1 MDLHAEYHFPKKQ
14 SLCCASC
21 KKPCP
26 YFIQLPAQ
34 LTENPQFLLCQECL
48 LARKQSTNII
58 LPPGNSSRLM
68 QVPAPLTPEE
78 SRSPR
83 SPPTRLSSSSSPPA
97 TSYTTSREA
106 KISSGSHPTA
116 SPPNT
121 HRCTECNIKFETLE
135 DLENHGCMKKP
146 CSTCL
151 KTFKISDL
159 VCKLDSYVCS
169 ACDSI
174 PKDLWK
180 CDKCKL
186 TFTREEKYQK
196 HNCVALGDG
205 KACKMCQGRF
215 NHSQLLL
222 RGNRLVCKSCDKKLS
237 TCGVCTETYVVSEGH
252 LCRLQCE
259 VCREMYNSSNTRAGR
274 PALCNL
280 CLDRQNSGL
289 ESDGL
294 RTSQR
299 APSNDKVYQCIK
311 CQKMC
316 DSESEIKIHILTY
329 HMNDKT
335 HKCYLCSALFST
347 PAKLQ
352 THLIEHNFSFSDRMN
367 CPKCDWVTSDSSAL
381 MNHCV
386 SEHSVTN
393 RNFVCAYC
401 LQSFFF
407 ETELINHSACHHNG
421 IVAPYAPTSTT
432 GDYSRKRSRSPNQSE
447 PRMKAIKSEA
457 VSDAEDDL
465 FCSKCDVEFAS
476 LDQYNNHINI
486 HHKGRYSILNVL
498 FPI

>member
-1 MDLHAEYHFPKKQ
+1 M
-14 SLCCASC
+14 S
-21 KKPCP
+21 
-26 YFIQLPAQ
+26 
-34 LTENPQFLLCQECL
+34 
-48 LARKQSTNII
+48 RKQSTSII
-58 LPPGNSSRLM
+58 LPSRLM
-68 QVPAPLTPEE
+68 QVPPLTPEE
-78 SRSPR
+78 SRSPH
-83 SPPTRLSSSSSPPA
+83 SPPTRLSSSSTPP
-97 TSYTTSREA
+97 SYTREA
-106 KISSGSHPTA
+106 KNSSSSLHTA
-116 SPPNT
+116 SPPTT
-121 HRCTECNIKFETLE
+121 HRCNECSVKFESIE

-146 CSTCL
+146 CNTCL
-151 KTFKISDL
+151 KTFKISEL
-159 VCKLDSYVCS
+159 VCKLDSYICS
-169 ACDSI
+169 SCDSI

-237 TCGVCTETYVVSEGH
+237 TCSVCSETYVVNEGH
-252 LCRLQCE
+252 MCRLQCE
-259 VCREMYNSSNTRAGR
+259 VCREMFNSSNARAGK

-280 CLDRQNSGL
+280 CLDRQTSDVDSGG
-289 ESDGL
+289 S
-294 RTSQR
+294 RSQR
-299 APSNDKVYQCIK
+299 VSSSDKVYQCIK

-316 DSESEIKIHILTY
+316 DSESEIKVHILTY

-421 IVAPYAPTSTT
+421 INAAHPQAT
-432 GDYSRKRSRSPNQSE
+432 GEYSRKRSCSPDQSG
-447 PRMKAIKSEA
+447 PRVKAIKSEA
-457 VSDAEDDL
+457 FSDVEDEL
-465 FCSKCDVEFAS
+465 FCSRCDVEFAS

-486 HHKGRYSILNVL
+486 HHKGES
-498 FPI
+498 